1 MPIRYKSANAKTSDE
16 GRTSSIVVQP
26 RSTWWF
32 LLPISISVPLL
43 RLRRNGEGER
53 EEERRRERKHFPL
66 IFDTTPPPSL
76 HLPVAPRLFRNN
88 VLFLHS
94 PYITSVLRSL
104 PSVIIDRPISL
115 SSHAQIVSCVSTTIC
130 VTAYIY
136 IHGCIGAT
144 GVTTID
150 LSSLYARRIRYF
162 FPFFFYP
169 SWVAWERWCTTLD
182 TRVHAFLPRLQPR
195 VSTSVLAR
203 NTDRELQLSVAI
215 VVEGSSNWWK
225 VERIARQMVEVLLI
239 SFHDGSWISFE
250 QYHLRRIKL

>member
-94 PYITSVLRSL
+94 PYITSVLRSP
-104 PSVIIDRPISL
+104 PSVIIDRPISQCRRTPRL
-115 SSHAQIVSCVSTTIC
+115 CRACLQHDMCN
-130 VTAYIY
+130 IY
-136 IHGCIGAT
+136 VHGCIGAT

-169 SWVAWERWCTTLD
+169 SWVAWER
-182 TRVHAFLPRLQPR
+182 
-195 VSTSVLAR
+195 
-203 NTDRELQLSVAI
+203 
-215 VVEGSSNWWK
+215 
-225 VERIARQMVEVLLI
+225 
-239 SFHDGSWISFE
+239 
-250 QYHLRRIKL
+250 